1 MSFFGS
7 AKEFFGLG
15 PVDNGEDDAYY
26 DDPQYSSS
34 SSGSTAYNRD
44 RGDLRDRAEVSA
56 TPRPGRAERAEYR
69 SEHRADH
76 RSESR
81 ASYRTPSA
89 PAHIVT
95 AAPRTY
101 NDAKE
106 IGEPFRDGDAV
117 VMDLTDLEAADA
129 KRIVDFAAGL
139 CFALRGNMHN
149 LSRDANTRKRVF
161 AIVPENATVGKD
173 DLKRAAGLR

>member
-15 PVDNGEDDAYY
+15 PIENNEDDAYFEDSRY
-26 DDPQYSSS
+26 PE
-34 SSGSTAYNRD
+34 SGSSAY
-44 RGDLRDRAEVSA
+44 DRAERPSRVERPERVERREVPSSRPSYRA
-56 TPRPGRAERAEYR
+56 TPR
-69 SEHRADH
+69 
-76 RSESR
+76 
-81 ASYRTPSA
+81 
-89 PAHIVT
+89 IVN

-117 VMDLTDLEAADA
+117 VMDLTDLDTADA

-139 CFALRGNMHN
+139 CFALRGSMHN
-149 LSRDANTRKRVF
+149 LSRGVDTRKRLF
-161 AIVPENATVGKD
+161 AIVPENAKLEKD

>member
-15 PVDNGEDDAYY
+15 PVEHAEDDAYY
-26 DDPQYSSS
+26 DDATY
-34 SSGSTAYNRD
+34 GETERYT
-44 RGDLRDRAEVSA
+44 A
-56 TPRPGRAERAEYR
+56 TPAAPARP
-69 SEHRADH
+69 
-76 RSESR
+76 
-81 ASYRTPSA
+81 SYRANYA
-89 PAHIVT
+89 PHIVT
-95 AAPRTY
+95 ASPRTY

-117 VMDLTDLEAADA
+117 VMDLTDLGTADA

-149 LSRDANTRKRVF
+149 LSRGTDSQRRVF
-161 AIVPENATVGKD
+161 AIVPENADLSKD
-173 DLKRAAGLR
+173 ELKRAARL

>member
-1 MSFFGS
+1 MSFFDS
-7 AKEFFGLG
+7 AKDFFGLG
-15 PVDNGEDDAYY
+15 PVDNAEDDAYY
-26 DDPQYSSS
+26 DDPQYSSNAA
-34 SSGSTAYNRD
+34 GSTAY
-44 RGDLRDRAEVSA
+44 DRADRADRVE
-56 TPRPGRAERAEYR
+56 RAERPSRMDRPAARDYGRETVRPSYR
-69 SEHRADH
+69 S
-76 RSESR
+76 
-81 ASYRTPSA
+81 TT
-89 PAHIVT
+89 HIVT
-95 AAPRTY
+95 AAPRNY

>member
-1 MSFFGS
+1 MSFFDS
-7 AKEFFGLG
+7 AKDFFGLG

-26 DDPQYSSS
+26 DDPQYHPGAGAAA
-34 SSGSTAYNRD
+34 GSTAYD
-44 RGDLRDRAEVSA
+44 RTERLE
-56 TPRPGRAERAEYR
+56 RAERPERPSRVERAPIGERHDSVREPVRPSYR
-69 SEHRADH
+69 S
-76 RSESR
+76 
-81 ASYRTPSA
+81 TT
-89 PAHIVT
+89 HIVT
-95 AAPRTY
+95 AAPRNY

>member
-15 PVDNGEDDAYY
+15 PIENNEDDAYFDDHAEAPAGSSAY
-26 DDPQYSSS
+26 DRVERPS
-34 SSGSTAYNRD
+34 RIE
-44 RGDLRDRAEVSA
+44 RPERAERREVPSARPSYRA
-56 TPRPGRAERAEYR
+56 TPR
-69 SEHRADH
+69 
-76 RSESR
+76 
-81 ASYRTPSA
+81 
-89 PAHIVT
+89 IVT

-117 VMDLTDLEAADA
+117 VMDLTDLDTADA

-139 CFALRGNMHN
+139 CFALRGSMHN
-149 LSRDANTRKRVF
+149 LSRGEETTKRLF
-161 AIVPENATVGKD
+161 AIVPEHANTDKEA
-173 DLKRAAGLR
+173 LKRSAGLR